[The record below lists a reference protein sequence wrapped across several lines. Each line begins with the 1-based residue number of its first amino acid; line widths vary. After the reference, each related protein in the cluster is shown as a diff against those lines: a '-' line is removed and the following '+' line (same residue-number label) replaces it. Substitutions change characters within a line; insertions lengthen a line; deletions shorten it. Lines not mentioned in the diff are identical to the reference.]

1 MTTLYIINFT
11 DPLKSPFIIQPYT
24 TDGTVSPINPTLDPN
39 ATTAHTS
46 LLLFGKGEPNYGA
59 GVAQDLVHLL
69 ENFAGPTA
77 PLNPIQ
83 GQLWFNT
90 SVTPHQ
96 LHVYDGSW
104 SSASS
109 QYVLKSG
116 DTMTGTL
123 TFSSGKVT
131 GLPTPVNPSDAANK
145 NYVDTAP
152 NQTITLSGDVT
163 GTGTSAIT
171 TTLAITV
178 PISKG
183 GTGQTAKTPA
193 FNALSPLTTK
203 GDLIAFDNI
212 NNVRLPVGTDGL
224 VLTADSTQSSGLN
237 WVAIPGGTGST
248 LSSGSLD
255 ANTYVL
261 TLNST
266 PPSSITVDLSNTYK
280 FQSKTFVS
288 GNETVFTFYSTLP
301 IVGVS
306 NVSNYFEISGNFIFT
321 FTAGY
326 NFSVINSTGNNG
338 SYTVTS
344 STYNSISNRT
354 RIFTLGAVPSA
365 VADGSIFLT
374 SASVLSVQ
382 QGFDALDETKAPAL
396 NSVLLGTTTLE
407 VQQKIVAVTTGLN
420 GTFSI
425 SGNLTSIFTS
435 GFIFDVIGSTGN
447 DGTYTTQ
454 SSTFSAGNTVITVT
468 GTIPNAT
475 PDGLIIYPQQPVTLF
490 DATPKEYVDNTVAS
504 AKLVLEHSVSA
515 TTYTL
520 ALADAFK
527 LVTSTSASPTT
538 FTVPLNSSVAYI
550 IGTTIAFTQDGTGQ
564 LTIAAAGGVTIRTA
578 VGYNLNSQYS
588 MASMVKVA
596 TDTWRLSGDLK
607 V

>member
-1 MTTLYIINFT
+1 MATLYVINFT

-39 ATTAHTS
+39 ATIAHTS
-46 LLLFGKGEPNYGA
+46 LILYGKGEPNYGA

-77 PLNPIQ
+77 PLNAIQ

-96 LHVYDGSW
+96 LNVYDGSW

-109 QYVLKSG
+109 AYVLKSG

-123 TFSSGKVT
+123 TFSSGTVT

-152 NQTITLSGDVT
+152 NQTITLSGDIT
-163 GTGTSAIT
+163 GSGTSAIT

-193 FNALSPLTTK
+193 FNALSPITTK
-203 GDLIAFDNI
+203 GDLISFDSI
-212 NNVRLPVGTDGL
+212 NNVRFPVGADGL
-224 VLTADSTQSSGLN
+224 VLTADSTQSTGLN
-237 WVAIPGGTGST
+237 WIAIPGGTGST

-255 ANTYVL
+255 GNTYIL
-261 TLNST
+261 TLSST
-266 PPSSITVDLSNTYK
+266 PPSSITVDLTATYK
-280 FQSKTFVS
+280 FQSKTFIT
-288 GNETVFTFYSTLP
+288 GNETIFTFYSTLP

-326 NFSVINSTGNNG
+326 PFSVINSTGNNG
-338 SYTVTS
+338 SYTTIS
-344 STYNSISNRT
+344 STYNNISNRT
-354 RIFTLGAVPSA
+354 RIFTLEAVPSA
-365 VADGSIFLT
+365 VADGSLFLT
-374 SASVLSVQ
+374 SAPVLTVQ
-382 QGFDALDETKAPAL
+382 QGFDALDETKVPAL
-396 NSVLLGTTTLE
+396 NAILLGTTTLE
-407 VQQKIVAVTTGLN
+407 VQQKIVAVTTGIN

-425 SGNLTSIFTS
+425 SGNLISIFTS
-435 GFIFDVIGSTGN
+435 GFIFEVIGSTGN

-468 GTIPNAT
+468 GTVLNAT

-490 DATPKEYVDNTVAS
+490 DATPKEYVDSTVAT
-504 AKLVLEHSVSA
+504 AKLVLENSQPIN
-515 TTYTL
+515 YTL
-520 ALADAFK
+520 VLADAFK
-527 LVTSTSASPTT
+527 LITSTSASPTT
-538 FTVPLNSSVAYI
+538 FTVPTNTSVPFP